1 MSAEPILWFRKVGD
15 GIDANQVQYTA
26 RVMDT
31 LYLIEKDRKG
41 WVLWVLNRDQDGQVW
56 DTYKTL
62 ADAKGEVVK
71 LETRQSR
78 YPNG

>member
-31 LYLIEKDRKG
+31 LYLIEKDRKE
-41 WVLWVLNRDQDGQVW
+41 WVLWVLDRDQDGQVW

-71 LETRQSR
+71 LETRQS
-78 YPNG
+78 PLPE